1 MMKIRT
7 RFPASLNLAHN
18 RRLATGLLAGVGLL
32 AAIFVTP
39 ALRAQQLD
47 QLVSFNG
54 ANGNGPGGRMAVD
67 TAGNLYGTTFYGGA
81 DYCSYGCG
89 TVYKLSKRGSQWIL
103 TTLYQFDGFHEGAHP
118 WGGITLGPDGALYGS
133 TYGGGASGAG
143 LVFKLQPQPSRCAT
157 ALCYWDETVLYN
169 FTGGADGSAPQG
181 VLAFDSAGNLYGTT
195 DGGGLNNDGVVYEL
209 SPAQGSWS
217 FNVLYRFMGG
227 ADGSG
232 PEDGVV
238 IDGSGNIFGTTFIGG
253 ANSLGTVYEL
263 THGQSGWTETVLHS
277 FAGGDDGRYPTAPT
291 VNPSG
296 DIFGVT
302 TEGGANNDGT
312 AFELQPNGSG
322 GFTYSIIYQFNSVA
336 GLFCD
341 AECGL
346 TLDQEGNL
354 YGLGGSGSGDMVV
367 FELSPSN
374 GSWNLTVLGEGSENQ
389 YYEPS
394 GWPIFDAQGNL
405 YGTTEYGGADFDGNI
420 FQLTR

>member
-1 MMKIRT
+1 MKIRT
-7 RFPASLNLAHN
+7 HFPASLNLAHN

-39 ALRAQQLD
+39 ALRAQQLN

-54 ANGNGPGGRMAVD
+54 ANGNGPGGRMVVD
-67 TAGNLYGTTFYGGA
+67 AAGNLYGTTFYGGA

-227 ADGSG
+227 SDGSG
-232 PEDGVV
+232 PSDGIA
-238 IDGSGNIFGTTFIGG
+238 IDQSGDLYGTTSFGG
-253 ANSLGTVYEL
+253 ADSLGVVYEL
-263 THGQSGWTETVLHS
+263 AHGQSGWTETILHS
-277 FAGGDDGRYPTAPT
+277 FTGGLDGKFPTALT
-291 VNPSG
+291 VDPSG
-296 DIFGVT
+296 NVFGAT
-302 TEGGANNDGT
+302 FEEGADAAGT
-312 AFELQPNGSG
+312 VFELQPTGGG
-322 GFTYSIIYQFNSVA
+322 GFSYSIIYQFNSLA
-336 GLFCD
+336 GAPCD
-341 AECGL
+341 GECGL
-346 TLDQEGNL
+346 TLDRAGNL
-354 YGLGGSGSGDMVV
+354 YGTSEGTEGAVV

-374 GSWNLTVLGEGSENQ
+374 GSWNLTVLGAGSENQ
-389 YYEPS
+389 YLDPS

-405 YGTTEYGGADFDGNI
+405 YGTTEYGGADFEGNV
-420 FQLTR
+420 FQLIR